1 MTSKLLT
8 STLRRALPSLKSNA
22 PIVKA
27 AGAQQQQARCSLST
41 TMTSMTTSTS
51 LSPPSQQCAFSTLS
65 PAIHSYNE
73 SVSEMTNEQ
82 LADPTTIP
90 GFTTLIH
97 SPPKDRST
105 TPRRALFG
113 KVVSTKMQKTVNVEV
128 NRFKIHSKYHK
139 RMRFTRKF
147 MAHDEAE
154 VCNEGDWVVIAPCHK
169 MSKKKHFRVHEIV
182 KQKGVL

>member
-1 MTSKLLT
+1 MFLIRLTHILRTSKRRRGEYSSMTSKLLT

-113 KVVSTKMQKTVNVEV
+113 KVDS
-128 NRFKIHSKYHK
+128 
-139 RMRFTRKF
+139 RFTPSITS
-147 MAHDEAE
+147 A
-154 VCNEGDWVVIAPCHK
+154 
-169 MSKKKHFRVHEIV
+169 
-182 KQKGVL
+182 